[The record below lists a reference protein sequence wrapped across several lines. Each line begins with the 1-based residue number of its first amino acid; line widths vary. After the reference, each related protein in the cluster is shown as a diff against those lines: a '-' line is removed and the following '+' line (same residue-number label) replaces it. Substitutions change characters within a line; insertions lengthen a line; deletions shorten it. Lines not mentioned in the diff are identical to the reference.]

1 MTGSAQWGVFDA
13 SAKPSRGLVPSS
25 LRGLALNANPAY
37 ATSTWPELAF
47 PAGTTFSGLALQS
60 WGWTY
65 HVPALT
71 VTTIKV
77 IHGKNVADKGV
88 PGAELGR
95 HLVQP
100 GGGQLAHDGQVKGR

>member
-37 ATSTWPELAF
+37 ATSTWPALAF
-47 PAGTTFSGLALQS
+47 PAGTTFSGLSLQS

-71 VTTIKV
+71 ATTIKV
-77 IHGKNVADKGV
+77 IHGKKVTEHKVYPAQNWADTSYNS
-88 PGAELGR
+88 A
-95 HLVQP
+95 
-100 GGGQLAHDGQVKGR
+100 GQLVRDGQIKGR